1 MRMDDTIC
9 ALSTPAGMGA
19 IAVIRLS
26 GPEAIA
32 IGLKVFRP
40 VGKVDLKTASGYTM
54 HFGRIM
60 IGDTLIDEV
69 MVGLYKG
76 TRSYTGEDTLEISC
90 HGSIYIQQQI
100 IRVLLDAGAR
110 LAEPGEY
117 TMRAFAN
124 GKLDLSQAEA
134 VADLIESES
143 AAAHRVALQQMR
155 GGISNE
161 IKELR
166 EQLIKFAS
174 LIELELDFGEEDV
187 EFVDRTQLRE
197 LLSEIKQVVTRLM
210 GSFATGNVIK
220 KGVPV
225 AIVGAPNAG
234 KSTLLNALLKEERA
248 IVTDI
253 AGTTRDAIEDVINI
267 EGVAFRFI
275 DTAGIRETSDKVESI
290 GIQKTW
296 EKVDQSQVVLYL
308 FSVAHLV
315 EDPLEV
321 KSEIKR
327 LKEKT
332 SGKHL
337 IVVGNKIDLGSEKE
351 VRKLLPNE
359 ELVLISALKGSGV
372 EQLTQNLLQEV
383 NLQVLHSN
391 QSIITNERHYRALA
405 DSLKDIERI
414 EQGMDTGIS
423 GDFLAMDIREALKH
437 LGSIIGEV
445 DVDQDILGAIFSKF
459 CIGK

>member
-19 IAVIRLS
+19 IALIRLS
-26 GPEAIA
+26 GPQALA
-32 IGLKVFRP
+32 IGGNHFKP
-40 VGKVDLKTASGYTM
+40 ASGKSLQQQQGYSL
-54 HFGRIM
+54 HFGRFEQQNE
-60 IGDTLIDEV
+60 LIDEV
-69 MVGLYKG
+69 MVGLY
-76 TRSYTGEDTLEISC
+76 RAPQSYTGEDTLEISC

-100 IRVLLDAGAR
+100 IRNLLKSGAR

-143 AAAHRVALQQMR
+143 SAAHRVALQQMR
-155 GGISNE
+155 GGISHE

-174 LIELELDFGEEDV
+174 LVELELDFGEEDV
-187 EFVDRTQLRE
+187 EFADRRE
-197 LLSEIKQVVTRLM
+197 LRTLLAEIKTVVSRLM
-210 GSFATGNVIK
+210 SSFATGSVIK
-220 KGVPV
+220 KGVPI

-234 KSTLLNALLKEERA
+234 KSTLLNALLREEKA
-248 IVTDI
+248 IVTEI

-267 EGVAFRFI
+267 EGVPFRFI
-275 DTAGIRETSDKVESI
+275 DTAGIRDTSDKVESI
-290 GIQKTW
+290 GIEKTW
-296 EKVDQSQVVLYL
+296 EKIEQSQVVLYL
-308 FSVAHLV
+308 FSVMHL
-315 EDPLEV
+315 LENPREV
-321 KSEIKR
+321 MAEISR
-327 LKEKT
+327 LRDKT
-332 SGKHL
+332 AGKHL
-337 IVVGNKIDLGSEKE
+337 VVVGNKIDLTTPEK
-351 VRKLLPNE
+351 LE
-359 ELVLISALKGSGV
+359 ELMPAEDAHYISALNGDGLD
-372 EQLTQNLLQEV
+372 ELIATLLDQV
-383 NLQVLHSN
+383 NLNMLNSN
-391 QSIITNERHYRALA
+391 QSIITNERHYRALE
-405 DSLKDIERI
+405 DSLTDIERV
-414 EQGMDTGIS
+414 ELGLDTNIS